1 MEKKEKDINPKL
13 ENNRND
19 TKSDLEQNHSNGG
32 VGWNSEQ
39 KSSSLKW
46 SKDLPKAPV
55 PDLEQTLTRYL
66 DGLKA
71 VISSEQF
78 EETKK
83 TAENFLY
90 DPQQGKRLQTLL
102 IDYSQ
107 QTDNWTTDFWLDHMY
122 LSNPL
127 SLVINS
133 SPFFLLP
140 NQTFRT
146 KSDQFRFAASI
157 VRFALEFD
165 RKIESEELSQDTIGN
180 VKLCMQTYRHFF
192 NANRIPGVAKDH
204 LRIVSK
210 KANHSKHFI
219 VAAFNQFNVVQLE
232 SNRNLPSIDEL
243 QQCFC
248 DCWNRSR
255 ENDFSN
261 QIGILTTEN
270 RRVWS
275 RLRSKL
281 LQDNQNRSNINLLE
295 DSLFVLCL
303 DDSVRK
309 SIESINGLTAA
320 GSGGS
325 DVNLLAK
332 MSSLLV
338 HGGGSLLHTSN
349 RWFDKFLQIVVSSDG
364 LCGIVVEHS
373 ASEGMTVLRFCEEFL
388 QYHRSKMNESNVSLF
403 ECDKSEK
410 VVQSPRNTY
419 DLNRN
424 LIGKDDS
431 MRLSYRIL
439 KWNLDQMILNQ
450 IKEAKQVIDRSIA
463 NLDLFIL
470 KFMGFGKDF
479 IKAQHISPD
488 VFVQLSLQLTFY
500 KIHHHI
506 VSTYESCSLRK
517 FRLGRVDNIR
527 ASSSDASE
535 WARSMCGPQIESNAS
550 FSTSN
555 GLGPDN
561 HLMAL
566 KELAKKNNIYSKENF
581 PKLFQDESYKE
592 YLNFRLSTSQ
602 LFSNEEILV
611 GYGAV
616 VPDGYG
622 CSYSP
627 KNNCIIFCITSFL
640 NCEKTNSKNFAQHL
654 EGSLLEMREIC
665 LQINSQ
671 I

>member
-1 MEKKEKDINPKL
+1 
-13 ENNRND
+13 
-19 TKSDLEQNHSNGG
+19 
-32 VGWNSEQ
+32 
-39 KSSSLKW
+39 
-46 SKDLPKAPV
+46 
-55 PDLEQTLTRYL
+55 
-66 DGLKA
+66 
-71 VISSEQF
+71 
-78 EETKK
+78 
-83 TAENFLY
+83 
-90 DPQQGKRLQTLL
+90 
-102 IDYSQ
+102 
-107 QTDNWTTDFWLDHMY
+107 
-122 LSNPL
+122 
-127 SLVINS
+127 
-133 SPFFLLP
+133 
-140 NQTFRT
+140 
-146 KSDQFRFAASI
+146 
-157 VRFALEFD
+157 
-165 RKIESEELSQDTIGN
+165 
-180 VKLCMQTYRHFF
+180 MQTYRHFF

-388 QYHRSKMNESNVSLF
+388 QYHRSKMNESNVSLS

-450 IKEAKQVIDRSIA
+450 IKEAKQINRQSGSLHIEIHGLRKRFYQSTTYQSRCFCSIVIAI
-463 NLDLFIL
+463 NLLQNSPPYCLHLRELFI
-470 KFMGFGKDF
+470 KKISSRSCGQYPSFIIGRIRMGSFNVW
-479 IKAQHISPD
+479 P
-488 VFVQLSLQLTFY
+488 
-500 KIHHHI
+500 
-506 VSTYESCSLRK
+506 
-517 FRLGRVDNIR
+517 
-527 ASSSDASE
+527 SD
-535 WARSMCGPQIESNAS
+535 
-550 FSTSN
+550 
-555 GLGPDN
+555 
-561 HLMAL
+561 
-566 KELAKKNNIYSKENF
+566 
-581 PKLFQDESYKE
+581 
-592 YLNFRLSTSQ
+592 
-602 LFSNEEILV
+602 
-611 GYGAV
+611 
-616 VPDGYG
+616 
-622 CSYSP
+622 
-627 KNNCIIFCITSFL
+627 
-640 NCEKTNSKNFAQHL
+640 
-654 EGSLLEMREIC
+654 
-665 LQINSQ
+665 
-671 I
+671 